1 MGSAKPLCTVQERS
15 AFRVSVVPRVPVRFT
30 LLMDDDTRIA
40 PVVDEL
46 GIGGARLM
54 SVKHFDRFYEGQ
66 LLGPGTLPLE
76 DFGTISIAAVVKWK
90 TFPQIG
96 LEFVDLKHRE
106 REKLFRYLF
115 KVSRQAI
122 RSQRAR
128 KHGPRLVEPRPTN

>member
-1 MGSAKPLCTVQERS
+1 MRFARPLCTVQERS
-15 AFRVSVVPRVPVRFT
+15 AFRVSVVPLVPVR
-30 LLMDDDTRIA
+30 LALVMDDDTKIA

-54 SVKHFDRFYEGQ
+54 SVKYFDRFYEGQ

-76 DFGTISIAAVVKWK
+76 DFGTISVAAVVKWK

-96 LEFVDLKHRE
+96 IEFVDMTDRE

-115 KVSRQAI
+115 KVSRRAI
-122 RSQRAR
+122 RLERAR
-128 KHGPRLVEPRPTN
+128 KHGPRLVEPRPTR